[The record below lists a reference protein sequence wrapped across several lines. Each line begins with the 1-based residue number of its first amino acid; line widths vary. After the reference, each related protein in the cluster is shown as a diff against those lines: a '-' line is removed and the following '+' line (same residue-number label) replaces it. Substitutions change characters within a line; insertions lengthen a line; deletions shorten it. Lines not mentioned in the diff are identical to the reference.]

1 MPLEQSTTHLAMK
14 LENVPVNPDTPE
26 QNVMSVS
33 RDTLK
38 HLMERVK
45 VHFIDLLS
53 NLHLI

>member
-1 MPLEQSTTHLAMK
+1 MK

-33 RDTLK
+33 RDTSK
-38 HLMERVK
+38 HPMELVK

-53 NLHLI
+53 YLQFT

>member
-1 MPLEQSTTHLAMK
+1 MK

-38 HLMERVK
+38 HLMELVK
-45 VHFIDLLS
+45 VRIYFEMFNSLF
-53 NLHLI
+53 